1 MTCKNLKRLPV
12 CSVLTVAVCWSLASC
27 GGGGGG
33 SDTAFPPAVASTLPG
48 APVAAL
54 PVPVATAAPDATT
67 SAAPVALPTAPAT
80 VTATAT
86 AASSG
91 VDGSCGLNSAAGI
104 EAEVMQ
110 RINTLRASG
119 AVCGTTAFAGAS
131 ALVWNNTLVLAA
143 KGHSA
148 DMAQKNYFSHT
159 SQDGRTAGQRITA
172 AGYDWS
178 TYGENIAAGQRTV
191 EQVMNG
197 WISSPGHCQNLMNP
211 NFRDVAVA
219 CVRND
224 SAYYR
229 LYWTM
234 ELGRSR

>member
-1 MTCKNLKRLPV
+1 MMTCTNLKRLSA
-12 CSVLTVAVCWSLASC
+12 CSALAVAVCGSLASC
-27 GGGGGG
+27 GGGGG
-33 SDTAFPPAVASTLPG
+33 DTALASGIASTLPG
-48 APVAAL
+48 VPVAAL
-54 PVPVATAAPDATT
+54 PAPVATAAPDATI
-67 SAAPVALPTAPAT
+67 SAAPVAVPTAPAT
-80 VTATAT
+80 AS
-86 AASSG
+86 SSG
-91 VDGSCGLNSAAGI
+91 VDGSCGLNGAAGI

-119 AVCGTTAFAGAS
+119 AVCGTTAFAVAS
-131 ALVWNNTLVLAA
+131 TLVWNNTLLLAA

-172 AGYDWS
+172 AGYNWS
-178 TYGENIAAGQRTV
+178 SYGENIAAGQRTV
-191 EQVMNG
+191 EQAMNG

-224 SAYYR
+224 AADYR